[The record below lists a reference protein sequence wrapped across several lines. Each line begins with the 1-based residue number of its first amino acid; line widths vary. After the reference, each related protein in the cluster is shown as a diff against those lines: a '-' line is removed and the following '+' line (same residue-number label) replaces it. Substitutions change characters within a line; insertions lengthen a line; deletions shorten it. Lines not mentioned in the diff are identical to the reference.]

1 MLGHP
6 DELPEKEELERPE
19 MMDLQIWKQRREEMM
34 YEARQNRLAK
44 ALRESRKGRGAGRA
58 SSLAWELRRGAG
70 RLHKLLRSSRQA
82 E

>member
-1 MLGHP
+1 LLGHP
-6 DELPEKEELERPE
+6 DELPEKEELERP
-19 MMDLQIWKQRREEMM
+19 EMM

-70 RLHKLLRSSRQA
+70 RVRKLLRSSREA

>member
-1 MLGHP
+1 
-6 DELPEKEELERPE
+6 

-44 ALRESRKGRGAGRA
+44 ALRESRKGRGPCPQALEVFKGSRMN
-58 SSLAWELRRGAG
+58 RRRKPG
-70 RLHKLLRSSRQA
+70 